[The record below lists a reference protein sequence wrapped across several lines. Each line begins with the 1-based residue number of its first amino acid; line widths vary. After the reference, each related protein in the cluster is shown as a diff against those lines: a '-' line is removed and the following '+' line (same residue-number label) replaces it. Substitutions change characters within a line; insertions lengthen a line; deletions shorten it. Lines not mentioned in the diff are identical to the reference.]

1 MTTRARTCKDVGSAK
16 PAKKA
21 KLAEDT
27 LLPTHL
33 DHSSTQSS
41 DDDVRNGQKLINAD
55 MTSPTQ
61 ANKEPEPTPPP
72 PPVHDVTSP
81 TEQSNARSHSPIL
94 GPPPENI
101 HSASSST
108 SPIPPPP
115 RPIRNR
121 QSGYFADFITRVSA
135 FLTYADNRAGRFSPT
150 KEPNGLAW
158 GTPTIL
164 WDDLDKYLCLK
175 KKPVTWWLVGRA
187 KALWFFDNSGTP
199 YDRAS
204 VGICPIRPIDWQ
216 ACRHLINDYAHPK
229 TSAHSRDMPDPIY
242 AGKLMKSRT
251 KNETVATA
259 SGICAF
265 ERVYDA
271 TERFGP
277 KSSMSTINAT
287 AIAKNDIVLVECYLT
302 RWRLGETKYSKAWDA
317 WKCGFQLHTVALL
330 YSAPDVSK
338 DLELDVDEELKFIP
352 TLHVQFELFVPTVN
366 DIPSYAHVHTDNQY
380 IQPLEHRFE

>member
-72 PPVHDVTSP
+72 PPFMTSP
-81 TEQSNARSHSPIL
+81 RPPNNPTLVLTLHFRPSPGEYTFCIL
-94 GPPPENI
+94 INI
-101 HSASSST
+101 PYSSS
-108 SPIPPPP
+108 P

-121 QSGYFADFITRVSA
+121 QSGLLAGRLHNVCICLYISNMWYYSDGHYSGVYSRVSA

-259 SGICAF
+259 SGICNLCPSSTKLSPSTGRRF

-317 WKCGFQLHTVALL
+317 WKCGFQLHTIALL

-338 DLELDVDEELKFIP
+338 DLELDVDEELKFM
-352 TLHVQFELFVPTVN
+352 
-366 DIPSYAHVHTDNQY
+366 
-380 IQPLEHRFE
+380 